1 MFKKKKANDEAKR
14 IEEEEVAAKAIEDE
28 DAEDEEAA
36 KAKAD
41 EIAIRR
47 AKLLAELEAI
57 NKKLMNLK
65 NKRKQKTSL
74 RRSDNENMLSL
85 TNLILRY

>member
-1 MFKKKKANDEAKR
+1 MFKKKKANDKGKR
-14 IEEEEVAAKAIEDE
+14 IEEEEAAAKAIEYE
-28 DAEDEEAA
+28 DAEDKEAA

-57 NKKLMNLK
+57 NKEAEESK
-65 NKRKQKTSL
+65 KQKKTK
-74 RRSDNENMLSL
+74 N
-85 TNLILRY
+85 